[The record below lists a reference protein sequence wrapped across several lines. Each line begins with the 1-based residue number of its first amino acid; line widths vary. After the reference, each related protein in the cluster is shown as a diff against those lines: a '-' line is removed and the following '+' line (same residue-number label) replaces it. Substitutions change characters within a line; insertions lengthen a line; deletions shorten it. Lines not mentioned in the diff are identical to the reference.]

1 MAKESFNWKSLFIN
15 DENPS
20 SHPPESTPVTNTTN
34 PVMPS
39 SDTKFPSHVTESL
52 SANSLSNPFLNE
64 IFEVYDKGFE
74 SLNESGFDFFELY
87 KSVIAV
93 GVTNPQSYQMAF
105 TMGKTIK
112 PELTKEFLLEKAKYY
127 ITEIEK
133 VYAKYDNIG
142 KTKKT
147 ELNNTILHEKN
158 TLSKEVADLESKIA
172 QLQKELEAKKL
183 ALQKMDPKNME
194 QLSEI
199 QLKMEAN
206 DLAKQKILNS
216 INTVITG
223 INQYL

>member
-15 DENPS
+15 EETDNSDGKVATQP
-20 SHPPESTPVTNTTN
+20 STPVS
-34 PVMPS
+34 PS
-39 SDTKFPSHVTESL
+39 SGNKFPNQSTESFPT
-52 SANSLSNPFLNE
+52 NSLTNPFLNE

-74 SLNESGFDFFELY
+74 SLNEPGFDFFELY

-105 TMGKTIK
+105 TMGKSIK
-112 PELTKEFLLEKAKYY
+112 SDLTKEFLLQKGSFY

-133 VYAKYDNIG
+133 VYAKYDTIG

-147 ELNNTILHEKN
+147 ELDNTITKEKYN
-158 TLSKEVADLESKIA
+158 LSKSISDLEAKIVE
-172 QLQKELEAKKL
+172 LQKELEAKKL
-183 ALQKMDPKNME
+183 ELQKIDPVNKE

-206 DLAKQKILNS
+206 DLAKQKILSS

>member
-15 DENPS
+15 DEASNSEDKAEIKQSAPI
-20 SHPPESTPVTNTTN
+20 PVT
-34 PVMPS
+34 
-39 SDTKFPSHVTESL
+39 DTKFPDHAGES
-52 SANSLSNPFLNE
+52 STTNSLTNPFLNE
-64 IFEVYDKGFE
+64 IFEIYDKGFE
-74 SLNESGFDFFELY
+74 SLNAEGFDFFELY
-87 KSVIAV
+87 KSVLAV

-105 TMGKTIK
+105 TMGKSIK
-112 PELTKEFLLEKAKYY
+112 SDLSKDFLLQKGSFY

-133 VYAKYDNIG
+133 VYAKYDTIG
-142 KTKKT
+142 KAKKAELDNSITK
-147 ELNNTILHEKN
+147 EKYN
-158 TLSKEVADLESKIA
+158 LSKSISDLEAKIVE
-172 QLQKELEAKKL
+172 LQKELEAKKL
-183 ALQKMDPKNME
+183 ELQKIDPVNRE

>member
-15 DENPS
+15 DETNNAEGAAAAQSTAPVL
-20 SHPPESTPVTNTTN
+20 PTTES
-34 PVMPS
+34 
-39 SDTKFPSHVTESL
+39 KFPNHATESFPT
-52 SANSLSNPFLNE
+52 NSLTNPFLNE

-105 TMGKTIK
+105 TMGKSIK
-112 PELTKEFLLEKAKYY
+112 SDLTKEFLLQKGSFY
-127 ITEIEK
+127 IAEIEK
-133 VYAKYDNIG
+133 VYTKYDTIG
-142 KTKKT
+142 KTKKADLDNSIT
-147 ELNNTILHEKN
+147 KEKYN
-158 TLSKEVADLESKIA
+158 LSKSISDLEAKIIE
-172 QLQKELEAKKL
+172 LQKELEAKKIE
-183 ALQKMDPKNME
+183 LQKIDPVNME

-206 DLAKQKILNS
+206 NLAKQKILTS

>member
-15 DENPS
+15 EEANKQENTGSIQPS
-20 SHPPESTPVTNTTN
+20 APILPTPDN
-34 PVMPS
+34 
-39 SDTKFPSHVTESL
+39 KFPNQVTESF
-52 SANSLSNPFLNE
+52 STNSLTNPFLNE

-105 TMGKTIK
+105 TMGKSIK
-112 PELTKEFLLEKAKYY
+112 SDLTKEFLLQKGSFY
-127 ITEIEK
+127 IAEIEK
-133 VYAKYDNIG
+133 VYAKYDTIG
-142 KTKKT
+142 KTKKAD
-147 ELNNTILHEKN
+147 LDNNITKEKYN
-158 TLSKEVADLESKIA
+158 LSKSISELEAKILE
-172 QLQKELEAKKL
+172 LQKELESKKIE
-183 ALQKMDPKNME
+183 LQKIDPVNME

-206 DLAKQKILNS
+206 NLAKQKILTS

>member
-15 DENPS
+15 DETNNAEGAAAAQS
-20 SHPPESTPVTNTTN
+20 SAPVLPATES
-34 PVMPS
+34 
-39 SDTKFPSHVTESL
+39 KFPNHATESFPT
-52 SANSLSNPFLNE
+52 NSLTNPFLNE

-105 TMGKTIK
+105 TMGKSIK
-112 PELTKEFLLEKAKYY
+112 SDLTKEFLLQKGSFY
-127 ITEIEK
+127 IAEIEK
-133 VYAKYDNIG
+133 VYAKYDTIG
-142 KTKKT
+142 KTKKADLDNSIT
-147 ELNNTILHEKN
+147 KEKYN
-158 TLSKEVADLESKIA
+158 LSKSISDLEAKIIE
-172 QLQKELEAKKL
+172 LQKELEAKKIE
-183 ALQKMDPKNME
+183 LQKIDPVNME

-206 DLAKQKILNS
+206 NLAKQKILTS

>member
-15 DENPS
+15 DETNNAEGAAAAQS
-20 SHPPESTPVTNTTN
+20 SAPVLPATES
-34 PVMPS
+34 
-39 SDTKFPSHVTESL
+39 KFPNHATESFPT
-52 SANSLSNPFLNE
+52 NSLTNPFLNE

-105 TMGKTIK
+105 TMGKSIK
-112 PELTKEFLLEKAKYY
+112 SDLTKEFLLQKGSFY
-127 ITEIEK
+127 IAEIEK
-133 VYAKYDNIG
+133 VYTKYDTIG
-142 KTKKT
+142 KTKKAD
-147 ELNNTILHEKN
+147 LDNTITKEKYN
-158 TLSKEVADLESKIA
+158 LSKSISDLEAKIIE
-172 QLQKELEAKKL
+172 LQKELEAKKIE
-183 ALQKMDPKNME
+183 LQKIDPVNME

-206 DLAKQKILNS
+206 NLAKQKILTS

>member
-15 DENPS
+15 EEANNQENTGSTQPS
-20 SHPPESTPVTNTTN
+20 APVLPTPDN
-34 PVMPS
+34 
-39 SDTKFPSHVTESL
+39 KFPSQVTESF
-52 SANSLSNPFLNE
+52 STNSLTNPFLNE

-87 KSVIAV
+87 KSVVAV

-105 TMGKTIK
+105 TMGKSIK
-112 PELTKEFLLEKAKYY
+112 SDLTKEFLLQKGSFY
-127 ITEIEK
+127 IAEIEK
-133 VYAKYDNIG
+133 VYTKYDTIG
-142 KTKKT
+142 KTKKADLDSNIT
-147 ELNNTILHEKN
+147 KEKFN
-158 TLSKEVADLESKIA
+158 LSKSISELEAKILE
-172 QLQKELEAKKL
+172 LQKELEAKKIE
-183 ALQKMDPKNME
+183 LQKIDPVNME

-206 DLAKQKILNS
+206 NLAKQKILTS

>member
-15 DENPS
+15 DE
-20 SHPPESTPVTNTTN
+20 TNNSEGTTAAQ
-34 PVMPS
+34 PTAPILPTTDS
-39 SDTKFPSHVTESL
+39 KFPNHATESFPT
-52 SANSLSNPFLNE
+52 NSLTNPFLNE

-105 TMGKTIK
+105 TMGKTIR
-112 PELTKEFLLEKAKYY
+112 PELTKEFLLQKGSFY
-127 ITEIEK
+127 IAEIEK
-133 VYAKYDNIG
+133 VYTKYDTIG
-142 KTKKT
+142 KTKKA
-147 ELNNTILHEKN
+147 ELDNTITKEKYN
-158 TLSKEVADLESKIA
+158 LSKSIADLEAKIIE
-172 QLQKELEAKKL
+172 LQKELEAKKIE
-183 ALQKMDPKNME
+183 LQKIDPVNME

-206 DLAKQKILNS
+206 NLAKQKILTS
-216 INTVITG
+216 INTVVTG

>member
-15 DENPS
+15 DETNNSEAAAINQPS
-20 SHPPESTPVTNTTN
+20 APASPTSE
-34 PVMPS
+34 
-39 SDTKFPSHVTESL
+39 KRFPNEVTESFPT
-52 SANSLSNPFLNE
+52 NSLTNPFLNE

-87 KSVIAV
+87 KSVLAV

-105 TMGKTIK
+105 AMGKSLR
-112 PELTKEFLLEKAKYY
+112 PDLTKEFLLQKGSYY
-127 ITEIEK
+127 TAEIEK
-133 VYAKYDNIG
+133 VYAKYDTIG

-147 ELNNTILHEKN
+147 ELDNTITKEKYN
-158 TLSKEVADLESKIA
+158 LSKNIADLEAKIIE
-172 QLQKELEAKKL
+172 LQKELEVKKTE
-183 ALQKMDPKNME
+183 LQKIDPQNME

-206 DLAKQKILNS
+206 NLAKQKILTS

-223 INQYL
+223 INQYLQ